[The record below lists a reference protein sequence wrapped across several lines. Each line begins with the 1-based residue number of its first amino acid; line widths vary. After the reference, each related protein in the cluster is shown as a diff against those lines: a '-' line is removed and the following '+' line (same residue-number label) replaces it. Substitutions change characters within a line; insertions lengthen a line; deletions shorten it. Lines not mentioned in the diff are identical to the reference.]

1 MSQPQTSTQG
11 GILTRQEIITKCAHH
26 GLAGVDAETAIDH
39 YMAAPAGGPY
49 NHDSIRVATILN
61 HGEKP

>member
-1 MSQPQTSTQG
+1 M
-11 GILTRQEIITKCAHH
+11 TRQEIITKCAHH